1 MSTSVFSL
9 RVSVLDSASGRG
21 MTWVCAAGSVAG
33 CVIAGVAAMAASG
46 HPLAPSFLKGEG
58 EGSLQDKAE
67 AMSFYIIDGK
77 VDVCCHLFYFLRSQG
92 ALPGGA
98 CGIVCPQAVAV
109 RSPFLPFYFFTFKS
123 PFYFFTFKSPFYF
136 FTFLLFYFFT
146 FNSAIPVRGQPPVSM
161 RH

>member
-33 CVIAGVAAMAASG
+33 VCRRRWRGYGSIGH

-77 VDVCCHLFYFLRSQG
+77 VAVCCHLFYFLRSQG
-92 ALPGGA
+92 VLPGGA

-136 FTFLLFYFFT
+136 FTFLLFYL
-146 FNSAIPVRGQPPVSM
+146 
-161 RH
+161 

>member
-9 RVSVLDSASGRG
+9 RASVLDSASWRG
-21 MTWVCAAGSVAG
+21 MTWVCAAGGVAG

-58 EGSLQDKAE
+58 KGSLQDKAE
-67 AMSFYIIDGK
+67 AMSFYIINGK
-77 VDVCCHLFYFLRSQG
+77 VAVCCHLFYFLRSQG

-109 RSPFLPFYFFTFKS
+109 CSPFLPFYFFTFLL
-123 PFYFFTFKSPFYF
+123 FYL

-146 FNSAIPVRGQPPVSM
+146 FNSAIPVRGCEPASRLRPRECRQ
-161 RH
+161 